1 MARFD
6 RPISGFVVCRNEVD
20 MLGDALASLDFCR
33 EIVIVDSG
41 STDGTLALIEDHRR
55 QGYPIRLIERPWPGF
70 AAQKQFALEAC
81 TEAWCLSLDSDE
93 RLDPEMRAALAGLD
107 LAASASNAF
116 ALRRRDYLPGYG
128 YQPPAVHAKAMV
140 RLVRKGTARVD
151 EAALVHESILTD
163 GPVEVIARG
172 SILHFRRLTIGQE
185 MAKGAAYARLKAKE
199 RFARGRRTNAL
210 RLLVN
215 PLGRFLK
222 SYVVHRYFL
231 CGLPGLIYA
240 AMLGQYAF
248 LTEAE
253 LYRLGLRDGSA
264 GEAE

>member
-70 AAQKQFALEAC
+70 AAQKQFAFEAC
-81 TEAWCLSLDSDE
+81 TEAWCLSLDGDE

-151 EAALVHESILTD
+151 EAGLVHESILTD

-199 RFARGRRTNAL
+199 RFARGRR
-210 RLLVN
+210 
-215 PLGRFLK
+215 
-222 SYVVHRYFL
+222 
-231 CGLPGLIYA
+231 
-240 AMLGQYAF
+240 
-248 LTEAE
+248 
-253 LYRLGLRDGSA
+253 
-264 GEAE
+264 